1 MFALARRLRA
11 RGVDGERGD
20 TLVEVMMTVA
30 IVGIAFTGILAGLA
44 TAINLSGMDRSD
56 ANLRTVLVSATES
69 VKQQTYVP
77 CPGANNN
84 SYNPTSGVTL
94 PSGWSASN
102 VVVTQ
107 IYGWNGSAFTSC
119 SGLST
124 DGKLQLIGIKAVSP
138 DGRSKDGIEIVKRGT
153 S

>member
-1 MFALARRLRA
+1 MRAWLRRLRV
-11 RGVDGERGD
+11 RRSEGERGD
-20 TLVEVMMTVA
+20 TLAEVLMTVV
-30 IVGIAFTGILAGLA
+30 IVGIAFTGILAGLG
-44 TAINLSGMDRSD
+44 TAINLSGIDRSD
-56 ANLRTVLVSATES
+56 ANLRTVIVSASES

-77 CPGANNN
+77 CPGATTS
-84 SYNPTSGVTL
+84 SYDPTSGVTL

-138 DGRSKDGIEIVKRGT
+138 DGRSTDGIEIVKRGT